1 MFSVPNPLWTGTFVK
16 HNKMKWKRKMYKM
29 QAQFLK
35 LLLDSK
41 NIKFYCQVAVE
52 VSKHFLSLYCPDIP
66 MLPTEGASLRCWVK
80 LPGL

>member
-1 MFSVPNPLWTGTFVK
+1 MS
-16 HNKMKWKRKMYKM
+16 KM

-66 MLPTEGASLRCWVK
+66 MLPTEGASLKVLGQVARLVRSDLEEACPLVEG
-80 LPGL
+80 PGSG